1 MKNATLPPSSYV
13 VLGLLAVYGPMT
25 PYDLKKSIDGS
36 VGYFWSFP
44 RAQLYVEPERLKELG
59 LLTEEREPE
68 GRRRR
73 TYSIAEE
80 GRATLRLRPYHLDA
94 LNHTAISLIRTGGE
108 EKEVEALFRRAIET
122 APYYY
127 KSLHNYGLF
136 ERQRGNRAE
145 ARRLFG
151 SAIEHNPDHASSYFC
166 RGMLAWSGGDAAMAI
181 DDFRQAKGLGYD
193 VGKALRS
200 ERVSAENDARLA
212 EFFR

>member
-73 TYSIAEE
+73 TYSITEE
-80 GRATLRLRPYHLDA
+80 GRATLREWLVADTYEHTEIHDA
-94 LNHTAISLIRTGGE
+94 GLLKLFFSPAMTRD
-108 EKEVEALFRRAIET
+108 EVIALARQQEA
-122 APYYY
+122 
-127 KSLHNYGLF
+127 SHH
-136 ERQRGNRAE
+136 Q
-145 ARRLFG
+145 
-151 SAIEHNPDHASSYFC
+151 
-166 RGMLAWSGGDAAMAI
+166 
-181 DDFRQAKGLGYD
+181 
-193 VGKALRS
+193 
-200 ERVSAENDARLA
+200 RLA
-212 EFFR
+212 EYEAIVAQIHDQPGMAPALATLRMGIRYETTSIEYWDGIARNPPDGAPARNDE